1 MKVCPNCQTQL
12 DDNVAFCPTCG
23 MSFTGAPAP
32 KSPVAVVDPTD
43 HTAEYDAKDI
53 SDNKVIAMM
62 PYLLDFIGVIIALLA
77 INNSPFVS
85 FHVKQAMKIMVCSYI
100 SVILVIIPF
109 LGWAVMGIVFAI
121 AFVLRIIGF
130 IYVCKGKA
138 KEIPIVSSLGFLK

>member
-32 KSPVAVVDPTD
+32 QAPVAVVDPTD

-138 KEIPIVSSLGFLK
+138 KEIPIVSSLGFRK